1 MRTLTLQDDEADNL
15 EAFIDAVLAETGPR
29 AIMDGK
35 VRRRL
40 RRVSMK
46 LHWARQAT
54 GQTYDEL
61 KADREAA

>member
-15 EAFIDAVLAETGPR
+15 EAFIDAVLAETGPK

-54 GQTYDEL
+54 GQNCDEL